1 MSEQNIVSALVFDVT
16 SGTYVPLES
25 YGSLGEAITDV
36 REFWMEED
44 RGEQT
49 VVIREG
55 TTGRLLAV
63 LTRPDVSDPEL
74 CLTTCFEPGG
84 ALALTSLHR
93 CRYLTDAN
101 GLYDRTEV
109 TRIEL
114 EDLAR
119 PYG

>member
-1 MSEQNIVSALVFDVT
+1 MNAQNTVSTLVFDVT
-16 SGTYVPLES
+16 SGTYEPLES
-25 YGSLGEAITDV
+25 YGSLEEALADV
-36 REFWMEED
+36 REFWMEEE

-49 VVIREG
+49 VVIHED

-63 LTRPDVSDPEL
+63 LTRPDASDPEL

-84 ALALTSLHR
+84 ALALMTLHR
-93 CRYLTDAN
+93 CRYLTDAK
-101 GLYDRTEV
+101 LYDRTEV